1 MKVNLT
7 DEEILQIYR
16 KHFEETGVQEWGQ
29 FETIFNPVTFTKE
42 IILKNNQPR
51 KNHEKLRNF
60 IWKCI

>member
-1 MKVNLT
+1 MKVNLS

-51 KNHEKLRNF
+51 KNHEKLWNF
-60 IWKCI
+60 IWKRL